1 MYLFCSEVH
10 IIKIHER
17 PVFSYE
23 MNSKIYYYITDALTE
38 SFKSFLNYTI
48 TSMATAVFYL
58 MFAKGPTGS

>member
-1 MYLFCSEVH
+1 MNSFCSIVD

-17 PVFSYE
+17 PVFSHK

-38 SFKSFLNYTI
+38 SFKSFPNYTI

-58 MFAKGPTGS
+58 MFAKGPTES